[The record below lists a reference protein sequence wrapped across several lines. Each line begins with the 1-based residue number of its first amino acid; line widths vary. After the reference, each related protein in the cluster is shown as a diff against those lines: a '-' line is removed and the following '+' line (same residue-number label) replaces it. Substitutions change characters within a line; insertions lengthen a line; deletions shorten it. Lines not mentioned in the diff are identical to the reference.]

1 MTFNSL
7 LKNKNVLY
15 VVSFLALTNVFSYLI
30 SNNVDALIYFI
41 LIGYI
46 TTYFSKNMIVVLVVP
61 MLFTNFFMGLR
72 FVGNVRR
79 EGMANQGAGEDA
91 GADAAKEDKKSK
103 ASEIVVASTAPPA
116 PSSLPTPTATV
127 TTTPTPSSSTSS
139 DIPSKASSKIDYSK
153 TLEDAYDQLDKMI
166 GTDGINKM
174 SEETQRLAQQQQ
186 KIMKNIE
193 NMAPLLQNATKML
206 EGLPLDNIGKIQESL
221 SGFMSKMGKE

>member
-1 MTFNSL
+1 MSFNSL

-46 TTYFSKNMIVVLVVP
+46 TTYFSKNMIVILLVP
-61 MLFTNFFMGLR
+61 MLFTNFFMGIR
-72 FVGNVRR
+72 FANNVTR
-79 EGMANQGAGEDA
+79 EGMANQNANDSLTTN
-91 GADAAKEDKKSK
+91 DNKNKEEKKDNITTSVSPSVNK
-103 ASEIVVASTAPPA
+103 EVPTST
-116 PSSLPTPTATV
+116 SND
-127 TTTPTPSSSTSS
+127 TPSNLSSS
-139 DIPSKASSKIDYSK
+139 IDYSK
-153 TLEDAYDQLDKMI
+153 TLEKAYDDLDKLI

-174 SEETQRLAQQQQ
+174 TDETKRLAEQQQ

-221 SGFMSKMGKE
+221 SGFMNRMGKK

>member
-30 SNNVDALIYFI
+30 NNNIDAIIYFI
-41 LIGYI
+41 LIGYV
-46 TTYFSKNMIVVLVVP
+46 TTYFSKNMIVILIVP
-61 MLFTNFFMGLR
+61 MLLTNFFIGIR
-72 FVGNVRR
+72 FAGNVRR
-79 EGMANQGAGEDA
+79 EGMANQGAKENSSSKTDENKNTQENEDIVVPK
-91 GADAAKEDKKSK
+91 KEDNPS
-103 ASEIVVASTAPPA
+103 IPDSTIDH
-116 PSSLPTPTATV
+116 SATLQ
-127 TTTPTPSSSTSS
+127 
-139 DIPSKASSKIDYSK
+139 K
-153 TLEDAYDQLDKMI
+153 AYDDLDKLL

-174 SEETQRLAQQQQ
+174 SDETKRLAEQQQ

-221 SGFMSKMGKE
+221 SGFMNKFGKK